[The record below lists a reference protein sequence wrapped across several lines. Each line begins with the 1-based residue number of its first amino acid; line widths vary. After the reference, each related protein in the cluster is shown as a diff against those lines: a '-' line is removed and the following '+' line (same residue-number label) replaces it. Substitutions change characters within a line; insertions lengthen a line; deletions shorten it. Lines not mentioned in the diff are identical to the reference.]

1 MLPDPS
7 LPDAIRPPVAG
18 RDDVLDDLL
27 ELVRGAAA
35 GHGAACTVV
44 GEAGIGK
51 TTLLDAVTA
60 GAIAE
65 GVRVIRLRGVEAE
78 VELAWSG
85 LAGLLEGMLDRLDR
99 LTPGRAAAIRSAL
112 ALEGGA
118 AEVEPFAIAVA
129 SRDLLVDAA
138 DAAPIVVVIDDLP
151 WIDLSTRRVL
161 AYVAQRLDVERVAMI
176 SSRRPDAD
184 AAATDTGPTIELG
197 AWPDADAEALLV
209 DAGVSSPSAR
219 AALIAAA
226 GGIPMVLLEAAHL
239 LSADERAGRAEL
251 PDPLPVGRSG
261 RQAAELVLDRVTPT
275 VRTALVIA
283 AAEPDG
289 DLDRIIRA
297 LAEQH
302 LGAAELEAAEAG
314 GVISIEAGRLAFRHP
329 LMRSAAYYGASRA
342 AQRAAHRAIS
352 HTLPEGSPVR
362 AWHLARA
369 ALGPDEEVAAAL
381 DGAAMATVHRGAL
394 ASAARSWEL
403 ASRLSP
409 EPAGRAKRLRL
420 AAGATLDAGNAGEA
434 GLLLDRADAV
444 ILEHPQADDLIER
457 IHREQLRCR
466 LPLSKGGVSRPA
478 DGLRSM
484 AADVET
490 TDPGLAVDLR
500 FTALD
505 EYIREGAF
513 ADMAATIAEVDAL
526 RAVVD
531 HDRARRIDVA
541 RGALLVVRG
550 DAAGEPLLDRYREMV
565 GPDRSDADT
574 HFLAE
579 ILGPALAFLRRTT
592 ESDALL
598 TVLEA
603 DLRARG
609 AVRLLVDVLGAQ
621 AMAQYSRSFPAA
633 LAAALEAVSLA
644 EGDGTPELASLAACV
659 LALCSAVIGDEARCE
674 QAAALLRD
682 VSAPER
688 RVLGPVG
695 LAYLALNQGRLDDA
709 DAIYRQIVTV
719 SPIGRGLIRWETE
732 WIETLERAGR
742 RDEATEVFRQLVTET
757 SPDVLA
763 YQEHERVAG
772 LLADD
777 DAVAYGHYARS
788 VAAAVAV
795 GNPFAEG
802 RTQLVWG
809 EQLRRARHRAEART
823 HLARATELFR
833 TVGATVFADRAA
845 TEFRASGGSITD
857 DVASHRLLTPHELQ
871 VARLVV
877 GGASNRDLATKLFI
891 SPRTVESH
899 LTSIFRKLSVRNRQE
914 LA

>member
-1 MLPDPS
+1 
-7 LPDAIRPPVAG
+7 
-18 RDDVLDDLL
+18 
-27 ELVRGAAA
+27 
-35 GHGAACTVV
+35 
-44 GEAGIGK
+44 
-51 TTLLDAVTA
+51 
-60 GAIAE
+60 
-65 GVRVIRLRGVEAE
+65 
-78 VELAWSG
+78 
-85 LAGLLEGMLDRLDR
+85 
-99 LTPGRAAAIRSAL
+99 
-112 ALEGGA
+112 
-118 AEVEPFAIAVA
+118 
-129 SRDLLVDAA
+129 
-138 DAAPIVVVIDDLP
+138 
-151 WIDLSTRRVL
+151 
-161 AYVAQRLDVERVAMI
+161 
-176 SSRRPDAD
+176 
-184 AAATDTGPTIELG
+184 
-197 AWPDADAEALLV
+197 
-209 DAGVSSPSAR
+209 
-219 AALIAAA
+219 
-226 GGIPMVLLEAAHL
+226 
-239 LSADERAGRAEL
+239 
-251 PDPLPVGRSG
+251 
-261 RQAAELVLDRVTPT
+261 
-275 VRTALVIA
+275 
-283 AAEPDG
+283 
-289 DLDRIIRA
+289 
-297 LAEQH
+297 
-302 LGAAELEAAEAG
+302 
-314 GVISIEAGRLAFRHP
+314 
-329 LMRSAAYYGASRA
+329 MRSAAYYDAPRA

-352 HTLPEGSPVR
+352 HTLPDDSPIR

-381 DGAAMATVHRGAL
+381 DGAAAATVHRGAPAL
-394 ASAARSWEL
+394 AARSWEL

-444 ILEHPQADDLIER
+444 IVEHPTADDLIER

-484 AADVET
+484 AADVAGA
-490 TDPGLAVDLR
+490 DPDLAVDLR

-513 ADMAATIAEVDAL
+513 IDMARTVDEVVELRDVVDA
-526 RAVVD
+526 
-531 HDRARRIDVA
+531 DRARRIDVA

-550 DAAGEPLLDRYREMV
+550 SSAGEPLLDRYREMV

-579 ILGPALAFLRRTT
+579 ILGPALAFLRRTD

-621 AMAQYSRSFPAA
+621 AMAHYSRSFPAA

-644 EGDGTPELASLAACV
+644 ESDGTPELASLAACV
-659 LALCSAVIGDEARCE
+659 LALCSAVIGDEVRCQ

-709 DAIYRQIVTV
+709 DAIYRQIVAV

-732 WIETLERAGR
+732 WVETLERAGR
-742 RDEATEVFRQLVTET
+742 RDEATAVFRELVTERR
-757 SPDVLA
+757 PDVLTL
-763 YQEHERVAG
+763 HERERVTG

-777 DAVAYGHYARS
+777 DATAYEHYARS
-788 VAAAVAV
+788 VASAVHVA
-795 GNPFAEG
+795 NPFAEG

-833 TVGATVFADRAA
+833 AVGATVFADRAA
-845 TEFRASGGSITD
+845 TEFRASGGSISAD
-857 DVASHRLLTPHELQ
+857 AASHRLLTPHELQ

-877 GGASNRDLATKLFI
+877 GGASNRDLAAKLFI

-899 LTSIFRKLSVRNRQE
+899 LTSIFRKLGVRNRQE
-914 LA
+914 LAARAIEDPVLQP